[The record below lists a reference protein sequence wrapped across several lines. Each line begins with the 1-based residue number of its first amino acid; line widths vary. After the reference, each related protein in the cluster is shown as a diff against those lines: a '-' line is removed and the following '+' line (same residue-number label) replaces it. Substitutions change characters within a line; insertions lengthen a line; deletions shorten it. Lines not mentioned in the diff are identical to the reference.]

1 VTSDPTSDTPRPRLI
16 DEGGKIDPELVWKSI
31 EEFEGDD
38 GADECRTVSIT
49 LKRDLKTRLDKYLV
63 SRISF
68 MSRAQIQRLISSGN
82 VRVNDREA
90 KASTFLRLGDS
101 IEVVV
106 PPPPSKAIEPE
117 DIPLD
122 VLFEDEHM
130 IVLSKRADIIVHP
143 AKMEQS
149 GTLLNA
155 LAHHFKFVS
164 KLGGDL
170 STVGEELAR
179 PGVVHRLDRDT
190 TGCIVFAKRDEAH
203 WRLGHQF
210 EFRKTDKRY
219 LALVHGRLIGRY
231 GDDADV
237 IDLPLGPHPSR
248 EKGYREKQV
257 VRHDHLGKPSVT
269 LFRVRERYTLPGP
282 EIVGGHAY
290 DRAFTLVELE
300 LKTGRTHQ
308 IRVHLSHTG
317 FPIVGD
323 DMYGGR
329 PLATDAGDVLMDR
342 QALHAAT
349 LSLFHPITDAPMSF
363 TAPLPAD
370 LQRAIRWLREHATT
384 ERLDPGGATV
394 DLAVAMSE
402 SIESRRETAANFG
415 GDDAPATGKSG
426 CSAPPP
432 DPRME

>member
-1 VTSDPTSDTPRPRLI
+1 MTEQPTSDTPRPRLI

-31 EEFEGDD
+31 EEFD
-38 GADECRTVSIT
+38 GEEAGDECRTVSIT

-68 MSRAQIQRLISSGN
+68 MSRAQIQRLIASGN
-82 VRVNDREA
+82 VRVNEREA
-90 KASTFLRLGDS
+90 KASTFLRVGDT

-130 IVLSKRADIIVHP
+130 IVLNKRADIIVHP

-210 EFRKTDKRY
+210 EFRRTDKRY
-219 LALVHGRLIGRY
+219 LALVHGRLVGRY

-282 EIVGGHAY
+282 EIEDGHAR
-290 DRAFTLVELE
+290 DRAFSLVELE

-308 IRVHLSHTG
+308 IRVHLSHIG

-329 PLATDAGDVLMDR
+329 PLAAGAGVILMER

-349 LSLFHPITDAPMSF
+349 LGLFHPLTDQPMRL
-363 TAPLPAD
+363 TAPLPPD
-370 LQRAIRWLREHATT
+370 FQTAIRWLREHARL
-384 ERLDPGGATV
+384 ERCDPGGATV
-394 DLAVAMSE
+394 DLGIAMQTPP
-402 SIESRRETAANFG
+402 ESR
-415 GDDAPATGKSG
+415 TGSG
-426 CSAPPP
+426 SNPSK
-432 DPRME
+432 